1 MSERPLS
8 RQLPCRYCE
17 HDEHVFTRCGSEFG
31 DSGVLCPC
39 PPHHPNGIYAK
50 EPTWPSDA

>member
-8 RQLPCRYCE
+8 RQPSCVICSHE
-17 HDEHVFTRCGSEFG
+17 HHEFTRCGSEFG

-39 PPHHPNGIYAK
+39 PPRL
-50 EPTWPSDA
+50 PTGTYH

>member
-1 MSERPLS
+1 MPRPLS
-8 RQLPCRYCE
+8 RQPACRYCD
-17 HDEHVFTRCGSEFG
+17 HDDHVFTRCGSEFG

-39 PPHHPNGIYAK
+39 PPHHPNGIYDK